1 MNPAAADPSA
11 SAVADLDGPPTPM
24 LRQALAELCEF
35 FQTLTP
41 ATLNGIGRH
50 YAEGATFKDP
60 FNEVVGVAA
69 IEAIFRAMF
78 RQLDEPRFVVRSTL
92 MDGSRACIV
101 WDLEFRFKGARP
113 ADMQRIHGA
122 SWLEFDSL
130 GKVVRHRDY
139 WDAAEELYEK
149 IPVLG
154 TLMRF
159 LRRRLAH

>member
-1 MNPAAADPSA
+1 MNPTPTDPSTKT
-11 SAVADLDGPPTPM
+11 VAALDEHATPM
-24 LRQALAELCEF
+24 LRHALDGLCEF

-41 ATLNGIGRH
+41 QTLSEMGQ
-50 YAEGATFKDP
+50 YYSEGATFKDP

-78 RQLDEPRFVVRSTL
+78 SQLDEPRFVVRSTL
-92 MDGSRACIV
+92 LEGVRACIV
-101 WDLEFRFKGARP
+101 WDLEFRFRGARHP
-113 ADMQRIHGA
+113 DMQRIHGA
-122 SWLEFDSL
+122 SWLEFDPS
-130 GKVVRHRDY
+130 GKVLRHRDY

>member
-1 MNPAAADPSA
+1 MNPTAADPSTRTT
-11 SAVADLDGPPTPM
+11 AVPDGPGAPM
-24 LRQALAELCEF
+24 LRQALAALCEF

-41 ATLNGIGRH
+41 STLNGLGQH

-60 FNEVVGVAA
+60 FNEVVGVPA
-69 IEAIFRAMF
+69 IEAIFGAMF

-101 WDLEFRFKGARP
+101 WDLEFRFKGAQP
-113 ADMQRIHGA
+113 AQMQRIHGA
-122 SWLEFDSL
+122 SWLEFDSS